1 MGVQKVTN
9 AGDINKNFAA
19 EVQLEFN
26 GLRVEAGTDG
36 IDCSGFDYMQCSGA
50 KIIRNAGRTAPPS
63 LVLQPNDL
71 SYNVFD
77 IWIDVATG
85 NTWVLLNDDYSQDP
99 ACAATEGYDT
109 DLATCVPLI
118 GGEDRNEYRRRVWR
132 PFTFSYMPSKQKA
145 DGGAI

>member
-26 GLRVEAGTDG
+26 GLKVIAGEDG
-36 IDCSGFDYMQCSGA
+36 LDCPDFDYTQCSGA
-50 KIIRNAGRTAPPS
+50 KIIRNAGRTAPPN

-77 IWIDVATG
+77 IWIDVVTG

-118 GGEDRNEYRRRVWR
+118 GREDRNEYRRRVWR

>member
-26 GLRVEAGTDG
+26 GLRVEPGTDG
-36 IDCSGFDYMQCSGA
+36 IDCSGFDYTQCSGA
-50 KIIRNAGRTAPPS
+50 KIIRNAGRTAPPN

-118 GGEDRNEYRRRVWR
+118 GGEDRNEYRRRVWK
-132 PFTFSYMPSKQKA
+132 PLTFSYMPSKQKA

>member
-1 MGVQKVTN
+1 MSVQKVTD

-26 GLRVEAGTDG
+26 GLRVEPGADG
-36 IDCSGFDYMQCSGA
+36 IDCPGFDYTQCSGA
-50 KIIRNAGRTAPPS
+50 KIIRSAGRIAPPS

-85 NTWVLLNDDYSQDP
+85 CTWVLLNDDYSQDP
-99 ACAATEGYDT
+99 ACATTEGYDT

-118 GGEDRNEYRRRVWR
+118 SGEDTNEYRRRVWR
-132 PFTFSYMPSKQKA
+132 PLTFSYMPSKQKA